1 MMATRQ
7 VSVTID
13 EELLAFVDSH
23 SSNRS
28 AAIATALRLWQDH
41 LWQQRMEAEFAR
53 LADLNSSDEQAAAQE
68 ASQIS
73 QWSQAVTDA

>member
-1 MMATRQ
+1 MATRQ

-13 EELLAFVDSH
+13 EELLAFVDRH

-28 AAIATALRLWQDH
+28 AAIAAALRLWQDQ
-41 LWQQRMEAEFAR
+41 LWQQQMESEFAR
-53 LADLNSSDEQAAAQE
+53 LAELDSPDEQAAALE

-73 QWSQAVTDA
+73 NWSQSVTDA

>member
-1 MMATRQ
+1 MATRQ

-13 EELLAFVDSH
+13 EELLDFVDRH
-23 SSNRS
+23 SNNRS
-28 AAIATALRLWQDH
+28 AAIAAALRLWQDH
-41 LWQQRMEAEFAR
+41 LWQQQMEAEFAR
-53 LADLNSSDEQAAAQE
+53 LAALHSPDEAAAAQE